1 MTTPRHLETFLRTDE
16 GGLAPESLSSRDH
29 AAEPRIRT
37 AVLADALG
45 RVQAFFR
52 EDSLLDIDRLNQA
65 LARELRGLPLREMG
79 RLRQKYQVRQI
90 PPLPA
95 MTHFETAVDNRI
107 AELEQA
113 RFYSG
118 QGEEDLALA
127 MDDYRRLL
135 NGRAGWP
142 SPAR

>member
-52 EDSLLDIDRLNQA
+52 EDSLLDIDRPGNIGT
-65 LARELRGLPLREMG
+65 LRL
-79 RLRQKYQVRQI
+79 
-90 PPLPA
+90 
-95 MTHFETAVDNRI
+95 F
-107 AELEQA
+107 
-113 RFYSG
+113 SG
-118 QGEEDLALA
+118 AT
-127 MDDYRRLL
+127 
-135 NGRAGWP
+135 
-142 SPAR
+142 